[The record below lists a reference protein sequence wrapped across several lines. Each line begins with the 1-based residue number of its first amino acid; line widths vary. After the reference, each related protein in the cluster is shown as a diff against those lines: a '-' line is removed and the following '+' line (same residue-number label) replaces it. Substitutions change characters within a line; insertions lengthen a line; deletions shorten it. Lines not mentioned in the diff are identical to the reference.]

1 MDSPVDFVKHQGWNY
16 RVDDGQL
23 VIETCPICHSN
34 DWKFFMNAK
43 TGMWDCKH
51 LNKHGAVNAKA
62 AGNMHSIRR
71 ILGLTHEVAAA
82 VDEKFRPLGFSE
94 QNMVEKAHAR
104 LLGKPH
110 MLADLISEWNIDE
123 RTVKH
128 FKLGVKQ
135 REDGRWWLL
144 IPHFVDIGDGT
155 GPELYNIKY
164 RTWFGETKEFN
175 RVKGAASVLFQET
188 ILHAGDLKDVVLAEG
203 EKDAIVAWCHGVENI
218 IGMTGG
224 AGTLLTR
231 WYDLMENLETITIA
245 YDGDVAGSDG
255 TQKLISRLG
264 AHRCKVADMPVGKDI
279 ADVCAKDGVSTMRK
293 IIAGAKYPEIPS
305 ISSAGDVL
313 LEMVTTTPPP
323 VLPTF
328 SRNLNKVLGGGF
340 RAPQLITLTAPP
352 KIGKTTFSLALA
364 HHYAMMGIPS
374 LNYCIEMGMQ
384 DIASMVAGMHYG
396 SGRDVG
402 PVEQW
407 LFKHDADIPL
417 YLGFKSSIEPEVLV
431 QTFRDAYVRYG
442 IGFIVFDNIHYLV
455 RNLGETSAKVQA
467 MENTYKAF
475 KMFTIE
481 MNIPMV
487 VIAQPKKINVSKG
500 ADMNYYDVAWT
511 GSAASDSDTIL
522 IVHRDRSD
530 ESDRSFSDK
539 MLVKADAGRF
549 TQGGRTYVQYIE
561 KALAFR
567 DMSVGEQ
574 VAEEG

>member
-1 MDSPVDFVKHQGWNY
+1 MDSPIDFVKGQNWEFK
-16 RVDDGQL
+16 VDGGQI
-23 VIETCPICHSN
+23 VVKTCPICHAD
-34 DWKFFMNAK
+34 DWKFYMNAK

-51 LNKHGAVNAKA
+51 MNKHGALGAKS
-62 AGNMHSIRR
+62 AGNMHSMRR
-71 ILGLTHEVAAA
+71 ILGLTHEVSAAA
-82 VDEKFRPLGFSE
+82 NEKFHPLGFSE
-94 QNMVEKAHAR
+94 VNMVDNAHSR

-110 MLADLISEWNIDE
+110 MLADLMSEWDISEETI
-123 RTVKH
+123 KH

-144 IPHFVDIGDGT
+144 IPHFVDIFDGQ
-155 GPELYNIKY
+155 GPQLYNIKF
-164 RTWFGETKEFN
+164 RTWFGEAKEFN
-175 RVKGAASVLFQET
+175 RVKGASSVLFNESL
-188 ILHAGDLKDVVLAEG
+188 LHQKDFKDAVLAEG
-203 EKDAIVAWCHGVENI
+203 EKDAIVSWDHGIKNV

-224 AGTLLTR
+224 AGTLVAR
-231 WYDLMENLETITIA
+231 WYDLMEHLEQITIA
-245 YDGDVAGSDG
+245 YDGDLAGEEG

-264 AHRCKVADMPVGKDI
+264 SHRCKIAALPPGKDL
-279 ADVCAKDGVSTMRK
+279 ADICHEQGGSAMRK
-293 IIAGAKYPEIPS
+293 IVNEAQQPSIPS

-313 LEMVTTTPPP
+313 LDMITTTPPP

-328 SRNLNKVLGGGF
+328 SKNFNKILGGGI
-340 RAPQLITLTAPP
+340 RAPQLITVTAPP

-384 DIASMVAGMHYG
+384 DIASMVAGMHFG

-402 PVEQW
+402 PIEQW
-407 LFKHDADIPL
+407 LFKHDTDIPL
-417 YLGFKSSIEPEVLV
+417 YLGFQSSIEPDVLV
-431 QTFRDAYVRYG
+431 QTFKDAYMRFG

-455 RNLGETSAKVQA
+455 RNLSDTSSKVQA
-467 MENTYKAF
+467 MENAYKAF
-475 KMFTIE
+475 KMLTIE
-481 MNIPMV
+481 LNIPMV

-511 GSAASDSDTIL
+511 GSAASDSDTIV

-539 MLVKADAGRF
+539 MLIKADAGRF
-549 TQGGRTYVQYIE
+549 TQGGRTYVQYME

-574 VAEEG
+574 VMEED